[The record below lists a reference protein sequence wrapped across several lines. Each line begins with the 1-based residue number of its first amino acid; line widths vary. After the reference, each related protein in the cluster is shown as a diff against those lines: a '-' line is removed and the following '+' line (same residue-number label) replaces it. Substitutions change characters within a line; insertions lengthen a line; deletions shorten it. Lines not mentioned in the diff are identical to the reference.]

1 MMKSEKG
8 QSLVEVVF
16 SVGIM
21 VIIIAGVVSLMAK
34 TISLKTAAAQRKKAA
49 DMAELVIENI
59 LEQKKNDATG
69 FWNLTDITTP
79 QTVSGYDGFSYVI
92 DYERFSGNG
101 CSATV
106 VECANADITVSWGDN
121 QNITVKRFFSKK
133 M

>member
-1 MMKSEKG
+1 MKSEKG

-21 VIIIAGVVSLMAK
+21 VVIIAGVVSLMAK
-34 TISLKTAAAQRKKAA
+34 TISLKTAASQRKKAA

-59 LEQKKNDATG
+59 LDKKKNDASN
-69 FWNLTDITTP
+69 FWNLTDITSP
-79 QTVSGYDGFSYVI
+79 QVVSGYEGFTYVV
-92 DYERFSGNG
+92 DYERITGNG
-101 CSATV
+101 CSVTV
-106 VECANADITVSWGDN
+106 VECADANITISWGDN